1 MGLLTKSAKKMVGG
15 KYFKQ
20 TLSWYLAKI
29 HFGVKV
35 SSYMKN
41 ILIHVRERAYRE
53 TYRIKVERAMKSMKH
68 KMMAGTVAA
77 ALLIAGLGGAITHP
91 VYADDDSSDSGTVV
105 TAPVNTSIPLSKR
118 VNLELNL
125 IIVKASGILDMD
137 YDDLNEALKG
147 GKSLA
152 SVSVEQGKSAE
163 DLMNKLTDDTLSLI
177 NNALSSNQITQAEAD
192 TLNKKATEQIRK
204 IVNEAGYQV
213 KEHTDK
219 AKQPLKLQQSLKAE
233 DIAAALGV
241 TKQELNEELNNGK
254 SLSEIALDKGMTDEQ
269 LINKLK
275 DVLTPSLQSLIVQ
288 KK

>member
-1 MGLLTKSAKKMVGG
+1 
-15 KYFKQ
+15 
-20 TLSWYLAKI
+20 
-29 HFGVKV
+29 
-35 SSYMKN
+35 
-41 ILIHVRERAYRE
+41 
-53 TYRIKVERAMKSMKH
+53 MKSMKQ
-68 KMMAGTVAA
+68 KMIAGTVAA
-77 ALLIAGLGGAITHP
+77 ALLIAGLGGVITHP
-91 VYADDDSSDSGTVV
+91 AYADDDSSDSGTVV

-152 SVSVEQGKSAE
+152 SIAAEQGKSAG
-163 DLMNKLTDDTLSLI
+163 DLINKLTSDTLSLI
-177 NNALSSNQITQAEAD
+177 SNALTSNQITQDEAD
-192 TLNKKATEQIRK
+192 KLNKKATEQINQ

-213 KEHTDK
+213 KENTDK
-219 AKQPLKLQQSLKAE
+219 ADKTKQSLKLQQSLKAK

-241 TKQELNEELNNGK
+241 TKQELKKELASGK
-254 SLSEIALDKGMTDEQ
+254 SLSDIAAEKGMTDEQ

-275 DVLTPSLQSLIVQ
+275 DDLTSPLQSLIQ

>member
-1 MGLLTKSAKKMVGG
+1 
-15 KYFKQ
+15 
-20 TLSWYLAKI
+20 
-29 HFGVKV
+29 
-35 SSYMKN
+35 
-41 ILIHVRERAYRE
+41 
-53 TYRIKVERAMKSMKH
+53 MKSMKH